1 MLLWN
6 DALTAEAERTLAA
19 MRMALEAEEGERAVG
34 LGWQALALEP
44 LRPERY
50 FLLATVSDE
59 TGGMPE
65 LGRQLRALGLE
76 AMLAQERI
84 GEAQRMT
91 LARAFPNWRGDWGD
105 TERIEEEA
113 DKLRS
118 GIGVKLEAE
127 RRLESLEFLR
137 DFLVGAR
144 QGMSPMAVVG
154 VLQKVAGLREL
165 LVAAARNAVREASG
179 VRAEVAAALV
189 ALQGAVGEAGV
200 MGDLLRLAGRYKEPV
215 AKHAEWALAQVA
227 RRFPGEAV
235 GAMAAAKG
243 GAARERRVAM
253 EVLVRLE
260 RPQGVGESLAGLAE
274 GFGEIA
280 GEAAAGPLAG
290 ALEEAL
296 RRRGQ
301 REAAEGLRAAAPGA
315 LREEAPAAD
324 FRRRSLEQVLVGRAL
339 LEGGDVWE
347 ELDGGPTVETFRRGA
362 PKLGRNDACWCGSG
376 KKYKKCH
383 MDRDGGR

>member
-6 DALTAEAERTLAA
+6 DALTAEADRTLAA
-19 MRMALEAEEGERAVG
+19 MRTALEAEDGERAVD
-34 LGWQALALEP
+34 LGWEALALEP

-76 AMLAQERI
+76 AMLAQGRI

-113 DKLRS
+113 DKLRI
-118 GIGVKLEAE
+118 GIGVELEAE
-127 RRLESLEFLR
+127 LRLKPFEFLR
-137 DFLVGAR
+137 DFLAGVR
-144 QGMSPMAVVG
+144 QGISPMAVVG

-179 VRAEVAAALV
+179 VRAEVAAMLV

-200 MGDLLRLAGRYKEPV
+200 MGDLLRLAGRREEPV

-235 GAMAAAKG
+235 GVMAAAKG
-243 GAARERRVAM
+243 RSAAERRVAM

-260 RPQGVGESLAGLAE
+260 RPQGVGEALASLAE

-280 GEAAAGPLAG
+280 GEAEAGTLAG

-296 RRRGQ
+296 RKRGQ
-301 REAAEGLRAAAPGA
+301 REAAELLRGAAPGVV
-315 LREEAPAAD
+315 REEAPAGD
-324 FRRRSLEQVLVGRAL
+324 FRRRSLEQVLVGQAL

-347 ELDGGPTVETFRRGA
+347 ELDGGPAVATFRRGA